1 MTERFEVVFLGTG
14 SPLPSMDRCGAGE
27 ARTLDLQLNGKTAL
41 VTGGAEGMPRPNR
54 GIETDT
60 AATNT

>member
-41 VTGGAEGMPRPNR
+41 VTGGSR
-54 GIETDT
+54 GD
-60 AATNT
+60 APP

>member
-1 MTERFEVVFLGTG
+1 MSERFEVVFLGTG

-41 VTGGAEGMPRPNR
+41 VTGGSR
-54 GIETDT
+54 GD
-60 AATNT
+60 APP